1 MRLAS
6 GRVLRSYFEYYARSR
21 THLSLGKDATIPRP
35 IQPPQMGRVVE
46 LREVGGLRHRY
57 ERRAALTELDAIPF
71 AGLSCLTRKFVTTMY
86 TLPGSRTI
94 KVQHTWVFRA
104 PSHIKSFSR

>member
-1 MRLAS
+1 
-6 GRVLRSYFEYYARSR
+6 
-21 THLSLGKDATIPRP
+21 
-35 IQPPQMGRVVE
+35 MGRVVE

-104 PSHIKSFSR
+104 PSHLKSFSDEFSVGTRPRCSHLNPMRQPASQRWPLTLKSNLG